1 MGERTHQL
9 PGLAAVDLGGSTDV
23 ACRLERILPRLRA
36 KNRAGDA
43 CGPHSTLMPEE
54 GPTKSPDV
62 TGKEADGGTLPSQR
76 RARCSLKEGQRV
88 G

>member
-1 MGERTHQL
+1 M
-9 PGLAAVDLGGSTDV
+9 
-23 ACRLERILPRLRA
+23 
-36 KNRAGDA
+36 
-43 CGPHSTLMPEE
+43 MPEE